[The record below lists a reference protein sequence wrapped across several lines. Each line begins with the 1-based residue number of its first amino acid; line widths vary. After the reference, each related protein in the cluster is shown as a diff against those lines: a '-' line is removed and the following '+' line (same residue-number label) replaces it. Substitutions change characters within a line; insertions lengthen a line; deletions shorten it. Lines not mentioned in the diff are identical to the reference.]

1 MPQITHTHTHTYIF
15 FHPQCKCALVFESF
29 SSCSVCGCLL
39 LSSFL
44 QPCRWSVFT
53 ATGRVLEVTDLPAGI
68 SRAEADS
75 LLAELAKAGALIKW
89 LPEQPQHPQRPES
102 NTVTSDLSA
111 VTQRD
116 LASTYTILAT
126 FPSKQAAQSALLKLN
141 PSISTFRLKAIQ
153 RAGSQ

>member
-1 MPQITHTHTHTYIF
+1 MF
-15 FHPQCKCALVFESF
+15 N
-29 SSCSVCGCLL
+29 CLNPVNVL
-39 LSSFL
+39 
-44 QPCRWSVFT
+44 T

-89 LPEQPQHPQRPES
+89 LPEQSQHPQQRSES
-102 NTVTSDLSA
+102 SALTSDPATVTP
-111 VTQRD
+111 RD

-141 PSISTFRLKAIQ
+141 TSIGTFRLKAIQ

>member
-1 MPQITHTHTHTYIF
+1 MHD
-15 FHPQCKCALVFESF
+15 
-29 SSCSVCGCLL
+29 
-39 LSSFL
+39 LS
-44 QPCRWSVFT
+44 

-75 LLAELAKAGALIKW
+75 LLAELGKAGALIKW
-89 LPEQPQHPQRPES
+89 LPEQSQHPQRS
-102 NTVTSDLSA
+102 DSSVTADPSA
-111 VTQRD
+111 MTPRD

-141 PSISTFRLKAIQ
+141 TSIGAFRLKAIQ